1 MRIVC
6 YTVLCGPAAGLQQ
19 HLATEF
25 ELANKLLIASLPA
38 CAAEYSVGLPL
49 AFFVPPIST
58 SPGRLSVKLDV
69 EEKR

>member
-1 MRIVC
+1 MHPI
-6 YTVLCGPAAGLQQ
+6 TP
-19 HLATEF
+19 F
-25 ELANKLLIASLPA
+25 ELANERLIISFPA
-38 CAAEYSVGLPL
+38 RAAEYSVGLPL